1 MKIVRAIRQGKIV
14 RKPPPK
20 PRAQTAS
27 YDIWS
32 SDPPTT
38 KIQQDVKIPTTQ
50 RIPAPK
56 LKLPEHDESY
66 NPPAEYLPTEEER
79 KEWEDLD
86 EEDRERNYLSKKYGS
101 LRLVP
106 AWAEFVKERFERC
119 LDLYLAPRVQKNR
132 LNIDPDS
139 LIPKLPSPRDLRP
152 FPTRI
157 GVVYEGHTGWIRAT
171 SIDPTGLWV
180 ATGSDDGSVRVWE
193 LATGREIWK
202 WMYPHHGQ
210 DDVVYAMN
218 WNPVKEIGVLVVAV
232 GDIIYVLIPPVWS
245 VQKTD
250 NTKEVCEKGFHA
262 EGTNKNDLSGVKW
275 SRGRSDDIVLIIKT
289 QNTIRHLTWHRRGDY
304 FATVA
309 PQGNHLP
316 PGAFISKL
324 LLGTSGKSVL
334 IHQLSRHQTQS
345 PFSRQKGT
353 SIQSLVFHPIQP
365 QIFVASRQ
373 SITHYSLTPPQLI
386 RKLRPGVKFISSLD
400 IHPLGD
406 HLIVGSYDKRV
417 AWFDLDLSDRP
428 YKTLRFA
435 ERAVRDVAFHKGG
448 VKCFASASDEGV
460 VQVFWADVRADGSVD
475 VNPTIVPLKVLRGH
489 RVVDSLGMNH
499 WVCVGGLTVRRY
511 GS

>member
-20 PRAQTAS
+20 PRAQIAS

-38 KIQQDVKIPTTQ
+38 QQDIKIPTTQ

-66 NPPAEYLPTEEER
+66 NPPAEYVATEQER
-79 KEWEDLD
+79 KEWEELE
-86 EEDRERNYLSKKYGS
+86 EEDREKNYLSKKHGS

-106 AWAEFVKERFERC
+106 AWAEFVKEQFERC

-139 LIPKLPSPRDLRP
+139 LIPKLPSPKDLRP
-152 FPTRI
+152 FPSRI
-157 GVVYEGHTGWIRAT
+157 GVVYEGHTDRIRAI

-180 ATGSDDGSVRVWE
+180 TTGSDDGSVRVWE
-193 LATGREIWK
+193 CGTGREVWK

-210 DDVVYAMN
+210 DEVVYAMS
-218 WNPVKEIGVLVVAV
+218 WNPVKEIGLLTVAV
-232 GDIIYVLIPPVWS
+232 GDTVYVLVPPIWS
-245 VQKTD
+245 VKKME
-250 NTKEVCEKGFHA
+250 NTREVCEKGFHA
-262 EGTNKNDLSGVKW
+262 EGTNKNEISGVKW
-275 SRGRSDDIVLIIKT
+275 SRGKNDDIALIVKT
-289 QNTIRHLTWHRRGDY
+289 WNTVRCLTWHRRGDY

-309 PQGNHLP
+309 PQGNFPSRHFSTPLNN
-316 PGAFISKL
+316 
-324 LLGTSGKSVL
+324 LGTSGKSVL

-345 PFSRQKGT
+345 PFSRLKGS
-353 SIQSLVFHPIQP
+353 SIQSLVFHPIFP

-386 RKLRPGVKFISSLD
+386 RKLRPGVKYISSLD
-400 IHPLGD
+400 VHPRGN

-448 VKCFASASDEGV
+448 IKCFASASDEGV
-460 VQVFWADVRADGSVD
+460 VQVFWADVRTDGSVD
-475 VNPTIVPLKVLRGH
+475 VNPTIVPLKVLKGH
-489 RVVDSLGMNH
+489 RVMDSLGTNL
-499 WVCVGGLTVRRY
+499 CFCGCADSRCF